1 MKRNI
6 LSIAILSLSVLALSA
21 CSTAYAAGKSAGSG
35 RADAKNETVAVEAA
49 AEIDASADSAPEDNT
64 SEENVSEDNASEEN
78 ASADLKATVGDTAQ
92 EAWEKL
98 RGALHGSPE
107 ESKEPRTVTVTAS
120 GTVSV
125 VPDKVEISFGVNTQ
139 AKTAEKAQQENS
151 EIIDK
156 VIAHLT
162 ELGVEEKSIQTSGY
176 NLYPDYDYSGNTRR
190 LIGYQVNNML
200 TVRDQDIEDA
210 GKIVAECVALGINDV
225 NNFRFYASSYDEAY
239 EEALEKAVAAATRKA
254 DVLAVAAGGELGP
267 VLTLAEGWQDVSVRY
282 AKSSMNMAVEEAAA
296 MDSAMGM
303 SLMPGETEIKAQV
316 TATYLIR

>member
-35 RADAKNETVAVEAA
+35 QADAQKETVAAETA
-49 AEIDASADSAPEDNT
+49 AEIDASADNA
-64 SEENVSEDNASEEN
+64 SEENASSEN

-98 RGALHGSPE
+98 RGALQGSPE
-107 ESKEPRTVTVTAS
+107 LSKDPRTVTVTAS

-125 VPDKVEISFGVNTQ
+125 VPDKAEISFGVSTQ